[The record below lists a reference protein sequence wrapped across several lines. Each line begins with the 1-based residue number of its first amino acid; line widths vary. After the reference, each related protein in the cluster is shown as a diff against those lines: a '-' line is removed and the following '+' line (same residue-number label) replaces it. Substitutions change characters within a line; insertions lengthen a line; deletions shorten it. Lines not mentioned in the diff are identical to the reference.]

1 MKRNCAQKSV
11 DPPRTFQFCFQGFQ
25 RVSLRD
31 GIFSVGCLNQLR
43 DFLEVVKGHLKSLR
57 NENTGKPALQ
67 TYCNYLQTK
76 LCFALAVCVVD
87 TTLTDKVVFVALL
100 QNSMEFNL
108 SHVPQS

>member
-43 DFLEVVKGHLKSLR
+43 DFLEVVKRHLKSLR

-100 QNSMEFNL
+100 KNSMEFNL
-108 SHVPQS
+108 SHVPES